1 MASSL
6 WHRYVVRGLVPPA
19 AFSETRAYADATLLG
34 KQTFGAVYLYSTLVS
49 DRAALQAE
57 VMHEYNTKFV
67 HPRVFVPKRDACVST
82 SEAEMVSA
90 RDWRAPPVHQ
100 HQHHSTSTSSPRK
113 SGVAGRWSS
122 STPVRGR
129 REIREI
135 EADVDE
141 ASEEGE
147 LEEQDEEEEEQVV
160 QRGSGRKVRRR
171 QSEMPLRRAVLEEQ
185 QQQQQQRQ
193 SDDSGST
200 GSPVP
205 ARRRQARASMFG

>member
-1 MASSL
+1 M
-6 WHRYVVRGLVPPA
+6 
-19 AFSETRAYADATLLG
+19 
-34 KQTFGAVYLYSTLVS
+34 S

-57 VMHEYNTKFV
+57 VMHEYNAKFV

-100 HQHHSTSTSSPRK
+100 QHRSSTSTSTSSPRK

-129 REIREI
+129 REFREI
-135 EADVDE
+135 EADVSE

-147 LEEQDEEEEEQVV
+147 PEEQEEEEVEHVV

-185 QQQQQQRQ
+185 QQQQQRQ